1 MQNILKKIFSIKKI
15 YAGTRIQITF
25 LGIKIKIKPISF
37 CLQNIIS
44 EIATREMYSAIEVS
58 DLHKRTFPKFK
69 NKHINDELA
78 IVGCGPTVQYYK
90 NELNTKNIA
99 LNAAILIDNINYT
112 YTFAHDGGLLKYIQ
126 NYFEIIKN
134 KELIS
139 FLGKF
144 LEPSFTLN
152 MPEIKYGEEYNIY
165 RYYTS
170 ARRYLFGLDY
180 SFESIYP
187 NIDIHPL
194 ADYNSVSFSALHF
207 ALYTY
212 PKKIYLI
219 GLDTNKGG
227 INFFEKCDGL
237 YNTKNMLRGYQKFK
251 EFTKMYYPETE
262 IISVNPVGLKDIFKG
277 VYTQSYVDAH
287 PELLKKEIEII
298 K

>member
-15 YAGTRIQITF
+15 YAGTRIQITI
-25 LGIKIKIKPISF
+25 LGLKIKIKPISF

-44 EIATREMYSAIEVS
+44 EIATREIYSAIEVS

-69 NKHINDELA
+69 NKHINDEVA
-78 IVGCGPTVQYYK
+78 IFGCGPTVQYYK

-99 LNAAILIDNINYT
+99 LNSALKLENISYT
-112 YTFAHDGGLLKYIQ
+112 YTFAHDSNLLKHIPNYI
-126 NYFEIIKN
+126 EIIKN
-134 KELIS
+134 KELTS
-139 FLGKF
+139 FLGKY
-144 LEPSFTLN
+144 LEPSFALN
-152 MPEIKYGEEYNIY
+152 MPEVKYGEECNIY
-165 RYYTS
+165 RYYAA

-180 SFESIYP
+180 SFDTIYP

-194 ADYNSVSFSALHF
+194 ADYNSISFSALHF

-227 INFFEKCDGL
+227 INFFAKCDGL
-237 YNTKNMLRGYQKFK
+237 YNTKNMLKGYQKFK
-251 EFTKMYYPETE
+251 EFAKMYYPETE
-262 IISVNPVGLKDIFKG
+262 IISVNPVGLKGLFKD
-277 VYTQSYVDAH
+277 VYTQAYVDKH
-287 PELLKKEIEII
+287 PELLKEDIEII